1 MNNFKNKKGNKKG
14 SNQQYKNVT
23 KPKYTKIKVAIAN
36 SDFYKSSLDSL
47 YNLLCSISFD
57 KVAIPVYMS
66 KSELFDNDQLKGT
79 AIFGVISKF
88 NNDNTF
94 TVSVQENLADKFIE
108 NEHVMSI
115 RCKKDYE
122 NSEITYVT
130 SFCIV
135 KGEPIINEYEDI
147 EEAMYNASL
156 DSSTDETESIPV
168 DVILEEV
175 PGEDYPKAEISK

>member
-1 MNNFKNKKGNKKG
+1 MANFKNNKKGNNKK
-14 SNQQYKNVT
+14 NTTTNPQQKKVT
-23 KPKYTKIKVAIAN
+23 KPKYVKIKVAIAT

-57 KVAIPVYMS
+57 KVAVPVHMS
-66 KSELFDNDQLKGT
+66 KSELFGNDQLKGT
-79 AIFGVISKF
+79 AVFGIISKF

-108 NEHVMSI
+108 DEHVMSI

-122 NSEITYVT
+122 SGEITYVS

-135 KGEPIINEYEDI
+135 KGESVQNDYDDI
-147 EEAMYNASL
+147 EKAMC
-156 DSSTDETESIPV
+156 DS
-168 DVILEEV
+168 EE
-175 PGEDYPKAEISK
+175 KNQNLMKQLKQQMNLLNN